1 MRDQDRIIKSIS
13 LIKFK
18 DPRIIQNIVYHPLFF
33 AKKKMADPDDLRPI
47 RIRYFGVFV
56 GKYLHNKE
64 MFKKLSYI
72 ISALKKHPEL
82 INIFVDPTFT
92 NEEDAIIYVR
102 NLFTIQD
109 KKSLVAIYDMVF
121 KAIDKT

>member
-13 LIKFK
+13 LLKFK

-64 MFKKLSYI
+64 MFKKLNYMVT
-72 ISALKKHPEL
+72 ALTEHPEL
-82 INIFVDPTFT
+82 IDIFVDPKFT
-92 NEEDAIIYVR
+92 NVNDAITYVR
-102 NLFTIQD
+102 NLFSIND
-109 KKSLVAIYDMVF
+109 KKSSVAVYDAIF
-121 KAIDKT
+121 KAIETP